1 MNQQYYFLCASLPM
15 LAFGSKPPMSNEDFV
30 KQSTGNVTVKDSGIL
45 LSARLLPEKKIK
57 KSHPALKVWAGFET
71 MLRNEMVNF
80 RAKKLG
86 KDPLDY
92 FRGEYVPAP
101 NLTRIVLEASGEET
115 PLEVERRIDTA
126 RWEKLEEIQQQH
138 FFDLQFLVVYFL
150 KLQILNK
157 WDNMMKTEKARKIL
171 RELLP
176 PEKELK
182 E

>member
-1 MNQQYYFLCASLPM
+1 MNQQYYFFCASLSM
-15 LAFGSKPPMSNEDFV
+15 LTFGSKPPMSNEDFI
-30 KQSTGNVTVKDSGIL
+30 KQISGNVAAKDSEIL
-45 LSARLLPEKKIK
+45 LSARLLPGKKIK
-57 KSHPALKVWAGFET
+57 KNHPALKVWVGFET

-101 NLTRIVLEASGEET
+101 NLIRLVLEASGEET
-115 PLEVERRIDTA
+115 PLEVERGIDRA
-126 RWEKLEEIQQQH
+126 RWEKLEEMEQQH
-138 FFDLQFLVVYFL
+138 FFDLQFLIVYFL

-157 WDNMMKTEKARKIL
+157 WDNMKTEKARKIL

>member
-1 MNQQYYFLCASLPM
+1 VGSSYYFLCASLPM

-30 KQSTGNVTVKDSGIL
+30 RQSTGNVTVGDSEIL
-45 LSARLLPEKKIK
+45 LSARLLPGKKVK
-57 KSHPALKVWAGFET
+57 KNYPALKVWVGFET

-80 RAKKLG
+80 RSKKLG

-157 WDNMMKTEKARKIL
+157 WDNMKTEKARKIL